1 MQVAGVPVGK
11 IQSIDLTPDGQADV
25 RMKITDAGYRPLR
38 RGTKAIIRQASL
50 SGVANR
56 YIDLQLP
63 AADHQET
70 IPAGGVIDQSDTTTA
85 VDLDQ
90 LFNTFDPKTRKALS
104 GVIRGSAA
112 SYAGKGE
119 EANAGW
125 AYLNPSLAASSRLF
139 KALDADT
146 PALKRFIGQSS
157 QLVGDLATRRADLAG
172 LVDHLATTTGAIGR
186 QKQALSTAIGDLPG
200 FMRRADT
207 TFVNLR
213 ATLDD
218 LQPLVDESKPVAKK
232 LRPFL
237 AELRPLARDARP
249 TLRDL
254 SALVRSPGASNDLI
268 ELTKSSVPLRN
279 AAVGPT
285 KRNGKERDGAF
296 PASTKALKE
305 ADPRA
310 GDGAALRA
318 RPHRLVRRLQPLG
331 PLRRARRGQPRGAV
345 RQPLRARQRRAQAAA
360 RPARAERRLQ
370 GRHVAEPAL
379 ALPRVGRARR
389 DVEAD
394 RRLPLRRLR
403 GAAGAVKRAIL
414 TLLLVAGLGVA
425 YIAATGAGSEP
436 RQGQVLGPVRQRLR
450 PHPGRRPEGR
460 RRARGQDHRHQARQ
474 AHQARARSASRS
486 TRTASARCAPTPS
499 ASRARSR

>member
-1 MQVAGVPVGK
+1 VSRTLGRVTALVALIAAIVVVAVVLFGNRGPGYTVHARFENASQLVKGDFVQVAGVPVGK
-11 IQSIDLTPDGQADV
+11 ISGIDLTPDGQADV
-25 RMKITDAGYRPLR
+25 KLKITDAGYRPLR

-56 YIDLQLP
+56 YVDLQLP

-70 IPAGGVIDQSDTTTA
+70 IPAGGVIDQTDTTTA

-104 GVIRGSAA
+104 GVIRGYASA
-112 SYAGKGE
+112 YQGKGA

-139 KALDADT
+139 QELDSDT
-146 PALKRFIGQSS
+146 PTLKRFIGASA
-157 QLVGDLATRRADLAG
+157 QLVGDLAARRADLAG

-232 LRPFL
+232 LRPFF

-254 SALVRSPGASNDLI
+254 SKLVRSPGSSNDLI
-268 ELTKSSVPLRN
+268 ELTKSAVPLRN
-279 AAVGPT
+279 SAIGPI

-296 PASTKALKE
+296 PASTSALKTVTPELATAVPYTPDLTGWFDDFSHSGLYDALGGASRAAPYVNLFSPVNGVLKPLLDPVTQSE
-305 ADPRA
+305 AFKNATSLDQRWRCP
-310 GDGAALRA
+310 GAAERGA
-318 RPHRLVRRLQPLG
+318 IFKPSADFPCDSSEGPLG
-331 PLRRARRGQPRGAV
+331 P
-345 RQPLRARQRRAQAAA
+345 
-360 RPARAERRLQ
+360 
-370 GRHVAEPAL
+370 
-379 ALPRVGRARR
+379 
-389 DVEAD
+389 
-394 RRLPLRRLR
+394 
-403 GAAGAVKRAIL
+403 
-414 TLLLVAGLGVA
+414 
-425 YIAATGAGSEP
+425 
-436 RQGQVLGPVRQRLR
+436 
-450 PHPGRRPEGR
+450 
-460 RRARGQDHRHQARQ
+460 
-474 AHQARARSASRS
+474 
-486 TRTASARCAPTPS
+486 
-499 ASRARSR
+499 

>member
-1 MQVAGVPVGK
+1 VSRTLGRVTALVALVAAIAVVAVVLFGNRGGYVVHARFQNASQLVKGDFVQVAGVPVGK
-11 IQSIDLTPDGQADV
+11 IASIDLTPDGQADV

-56 YIDLQLP
+56 YVDLQLP
-63 AADHQET
+63 AADHQQT
-70 IPAGGVIDQSDTTTA
+70 IPSGGVIDQTDTTTA

-104 GVIRGSAA
+104 GVIRGYAA
-112 SYAGKGE
+112 SYEGKGA

-139 KALDADT
+139 EELNSDT
-146 PALKRFIGQSS
+146 PTLKRFIGASS
-157 QLVGDLATRRADLAG
+157 QLVGDLAARRADLAG

-232 LRPFL
+232 LRPFF

-254 SALVRSPGASNDLI
+254 SKLVRSAGPSNDLI
-268 ELTKSSVPLRN
+268 ELTQSAVPLRN
-279 AAVGPT
+279 AAVGPI

-296 PASTKALKE
+296 PASTTALKTATPELATAVPYAPDLTGWFDDFSHSGLYDALGGASRAAPYVNLFSPVNGVLKPLLDPVTQSE
-305 ADPRA
+305 AFKNATSLDQRWRCP
-310 GDGAALRA
+310 GAAERGA
-318 RPHRLVRRLQPLG
+318 IYKPSPDFPCDASEGPLG
-331 PLRRARRGQPRGAV
+331 P
-345 RQPLRARQRRAQAAA
+345 
-360 RPARAERRLQ
+360 
-370 GRHVAEPAL
+370 
-379 ALPRVGRARR
+379 
-389 DVEAD
+389 
-394 RRLPLRRLR
+394 
-403 GAAGAVKRAIL
+403 
-414 TLLLVAGLGVA
+414 
-425 YIAATGAGSEP
+425 
-436 RQGQVLGPVRQRLR
+436 
-450 PHPGRRPEGR
+450 
-460 RRARGQDHRHQARQ
+460 
-474 AHQARARSASRS
+474 
-486 TRTASARCAPTPS
+486 
-499 ASRARSR
+499 

>member
-1 MQVAGVPVGK
+1 LGACEREIAPVLGAGALESRLPASHILRRVLATAALVVALAVVAVLLLGNRGGSYTVHARFQNASQLVNGNLVQVAGVPVGK

-38 RGTKAIIRQASL
+38 RGTKAIVRQASL

-56 YIDLQLP
+56 YVDLQLP
-63 AADHQET
+63 DGAHQAT
-70 IPAGGVIDQSDTTTA
+70 IPSGGVIDQSDTTTA

-104 GVIRGSAA
+104 GVIRGYAA
-112 SYAGKGE
+112 SYEGRGA

-125 AYLNPSLAASSRLF
+125 AYLNPALAASSRLF

-146 PALKRFIGQSS
+146 PALKRFITESS
-157 QLVGDLATRRADLAG
+157 NLVGDLATRRSDLAG

-186 QKQALSTAIGDLPG
+186 QKQALSIAIGELPG

-218 LQPLVDESKPVAKK
+218 LEPLVDESKPVAKK

-268 ELTKSSVPLRN
+268 ELTKSSVPLRT

-296 PASTKALKE
+296 PGSAKALKQAIPELATARPYAPDLTGWFDDFSHSGLYDALGGASRAAPYVNLFAPVNGVLKPLLEPALQSE
-305 ADPRA
+305 AFKDATSLDQRWRCPGSVER
-310 GDGAALRA
+310 GAAWKPSA
-318 RPHRLVRRLQPLG
+318 DFPCDASEEPLG
-331 PLRRARRGQPRGAV
+331 P
-345 RQPLRARQRRAQAAA
+345 
-360 RPARAERRLQ
+360 
-370 GRHVAEPAL
+370 
-379 ALPRVGRARR
+379 
-389 DVEAD
+389 
-394 RRLPLRRLR
+394 
-403 GAAGAVKRAIL
+403 
-414 TLLLVAGLGVA
+414 
-425 YIAATGAGSEP
+425 
-436 RQGQVLGPVRQRLR
+436 
-450 PHPGRRPEGR
+450 
-460 RRARGQDHRHQARQ
+460 
-474 AHQARARSASRS
+474 
-486 TRTASARCAPTPS
+486 
-499 ASRARSR
+499 